1 MAAFASRS
9 LISMGFLNV
18 RLPTPSVK
26 FAVKPFVNIMSSP
39 AAQSEIYQYLV
50 THFDQFDRK
59 LIAMLAENSTI
70 RDFAAD
76 EMLMR
81 PGQYFKSTMLIVDG
95 AVKLYRE
102 GQDGNEFFVYQLG
115 AGDACALSMICA
127 TRKEQSQIS
136 ARATEPTKA
145 ILVPIALMDD
155 LITGYK
161 SWYYFVLETYRSRF
175 QELLEVV
182 DSIAF
187 SSMDERL
194 EFYLKN
200 QAKLSIGRDLAITHQ
215 QIASDLNSSR
225 EVISRLLKKMEQ
237 KGLVTL
243 GRNTISV
250 HF

>member
-1 MAAFASRS
+1 MNS
-9 LISMGFLNV
+9 L
-18 RLPTPSVK
+18 
-26 FAVKPFVNIMSSP
+26 AV
-39 AAQSEIYQYLV
+39 QSEIHQYLEA
-50 THFDQFDRK
+50 HFGQFGRELIGK
-59 LIAMLAENSTI
+59 LSENSSV

-95 AVKLYRE
+95 AVKLYRQ

-127 TRKEQSQIS
+127 TRREQSQVS
-136 ARATEPTKA
+136 ARAIEPTKA
-145 ILVPIALMDD
+145 ILVPIAMMDD
-155 LITGYK
+155 LMIGYK
-161 SWYYFVLETYRSRF
+161 NWYYFVLETYRSRF

-182 DSIAF
+182 DNIAF

-200 QAKLSIGRDLAITHQ
+200 QVKLSKTSDLTITHQ

-237 KGLVTL
+237 KGMLTL
-243 GRNTISV
+243 ARNTISLR
-250 HF
+250 F